1 MLHQL
6 IAAVGFGLVIS
17 TVLSVGALGF
27 DLTFAVSRTLNIGF
41 IAFMLVGQVAAF
53 ELERVTGNL
62 WLVGLLASLATGVIG
77 VIFYNGILAPF
88 LRRGAKAYV
97 IVFVQFAL
105 YTLVSA
111 ILSVTLGTQAQT
123 LGETVWLRQSVHIG
137 ALLFTVMQLIIL
149 GVAVVLVLG
158 LDAALR
164 FTKLGRDIRAIS
176 DDPDL
181 ATIRGVKVRS
191 LRTLT
196 WGVSGFLGGLAG
208 VMLALIAASFS
219 PQSDAPYLVL
229 VTAAAFLGGAGKPYG
244 ALVGA
249 VIVGVVTEVSAVWI
263 QPNLSPLIAFAAL
276 IVTIMF
282 RPQGLFGLGYEG
294 FRP

>member
-1 MLHQL
+1 
-6 IAAVGFGLVIS
+6 LVIS
-17 TVLSVGALGF
+17 TVLAVGALGF

-41 IAFMLVGQVAAF
+41 IAFMLIGQVAAF
-53 ELERVTGNL
+53 EFERITGSL
-62 WLVGLLASLATGVIG
+62 WLVGLLASLTTGV
-77 VIFYNGILAPF
+77 VAVVFYQAVMAPF

-97 IVFVQFAL
+97 VVFVQFAF

-111 ILSVTLGTQAQT
+111 ILSITLGTQAQT
-123 LGETVWLRQSVHIG
+123 LGETVWLRESIHVG
-137 ALLFTVMQLIIL
+137 SLLFTVMQLIVL
-149 GVAVVLVLG
+149 AVAVGLVLG
-158 LDAALR
+158 LDASLR

-181 ATIRGVKVRS
+181 ATIRGVKVR
-191 LRTLT
+191 RITTLT
-196 WGVSGFLGGLAG
+196 WGASGFLGGLAG

-219 PQSDAPYLVL
+219 SQSDAPYLVL